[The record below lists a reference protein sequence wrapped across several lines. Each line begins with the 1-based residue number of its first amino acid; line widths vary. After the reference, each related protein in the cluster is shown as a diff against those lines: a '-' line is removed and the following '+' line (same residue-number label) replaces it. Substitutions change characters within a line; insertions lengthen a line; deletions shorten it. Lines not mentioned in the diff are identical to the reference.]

1 MIHHE
6 LLIVRGGAAG
16 LMAAVTAKD
25 FGIDVAILEATDRI
39 GKKNYSLQE
48 MDAVIFLIFPLQN
61 LLLII
66 IAIMTIFI
74 MKL

>member
-6 LLIVRGGAAG
+6 LLIVGGGAAG

-25 FGIDVAILEATDRI
+25 LKGRKRPA
-39 GKKNYSLQE
+39 GGCWLQE